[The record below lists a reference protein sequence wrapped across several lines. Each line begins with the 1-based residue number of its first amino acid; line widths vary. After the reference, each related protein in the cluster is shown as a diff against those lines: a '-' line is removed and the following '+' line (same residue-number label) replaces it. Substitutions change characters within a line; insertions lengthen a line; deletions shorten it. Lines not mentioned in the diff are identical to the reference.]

1 MERIVR
7 GSFEESARQKG
18 DRMALDK
25 LAKECPWEIVDI
37 VFSKSNEEERMMLED
52 MDDLDRKKKTEIFK
66 VQK

>member
-1 MERIVR
+1 VERIVR
-7 GSFEESARQKG
+7 ASFEESARQRG
-18 DRMALDK
+18 DNIALNK

-37 VFSKSNEEERMMLED
+37 VFSKSNADELTMLEE